1 MRTSLLFSRPAC
13 GARLS
18 KCVRPTLLGA
28 GFLIA
33 WAMAGGCGS
42 PAGTIF
48 EPPFPPKVWPDS
60 ATEPARVRYVGQL
73 ANEADL
79 KPAIPFGQGL
89 GESLFGK
96 PPIRAMIT
104 PFALCTDGGDRLFV
118 ADTSAKV
125 VQVFDLNSRKFAQWG
140 PAPGK
145 KFSWPVG
152 VAYNPAGRLYVSDS
166 LNFRVQQFSP
176 DLQPLRAIGSKG
188 DMPGFFSQ
196 PKGVGVDSQDHL
208 YVMDSQFEVAQVFD
222 DQGVLLMDFG
232 QEGDGAGEF
241 WLPAGI
247 FIDAHNRIWVADS
260 YNHRVQV
267 FDYLPE
273 QRP

>member
-1 MRTSLLFSRPAC
+1 
-13 GARLS
+13 
-18 KCVRPTLLGA
+18 
-28 GFLIA
+28 
-33 WAMAGGCGS
+33 
-42 PAGTIF
+42 
-48 EPPFPPKVWPDS
+48 
-60 ATEPARVRYVGQL
+60 
-73 ANEADL
+73 
-79 KPAIPFGQGL
+79 
-89 GESLFGK
+89 
-96 PPIRAMIT
+96 
-104 PFALCTDGGDRLFV
+104 
-118 ADTSAKV
+118 V

-166 LNFRVQQFSP
+166 ETGLIHVLDQNGQPLAAIGAGELGRPCGLAFDVPRQRLFVADSARHQVVVFSPQGKLLQRIGDRGTDLGQFNFPTNVALDGQGRLYVSDSLNFRVQQFSP
-176 DLQPLRAIGSKG
+176 DLQPLRATGSKG